1 MARPPIRS
9 TASCCAEALFII
21 CELGEPGGTR
31 THDPLIKSQ
40 VLYRLSYGLR
50 AACVGAGP
58 RPVNSHTGGFPAGIP
73 DAPMNPAEGTP
84 PAGRAIN
91 MFRSGTVAPGNT
103 ILTARNDRDAPRN
116 NCGKLQFPS
125 RRRSSTDGILCWLQ
139 HLSVE
144 MLRLLPGT
152 VGGSH
157 ALTSGQPAQPFGLR
171 QAGAAAQ
178 ASVVRSHR
186 AGIAR

>member
-1 MARPPIRS
+1 M
-9 TASCCAEALFII
+9 
-21 CELGEPGGTR
+21 
-31 THDPLIKSQ
+31 
-40 VLYRLSYGLR
+40 
-50 AACVGAGP
+50 P
-58 RPVNSHTGGFPAGIP
+58 R
-73 DAPMNPAEGTP
+73 APMNPADRTP
-84 PAGRAIN
+84 PAGLAVK

-125 RRRSSTDGILCWLQ
+125 RRRISTDSILCWLQ
-139 HLSVE
+139 YFPAE

-178 ASVVRSHR
+178 ASVVRSHS
-186 AGIAR
+186 AGIARAAELVCDDAGGASRRQHL